1 MNRNVEDPQVRDPR
15 PSPTDRLD
23 SWKEIASYLKCSVR
37 TVRRWEEEGLPVHRH
52 THKKKPGIYAYKAE
66 IDAWWRN
73 GHERQNGRECL
84 EQVEKTANPARDAFR
99 SKLLRPRA
107 LLALLVTIGVGLGTW
122 LWRAWQDPPLEIGRF
137 VRLTHDGHDKRG
149 NLSDGIPSPIV
160 TDGTRLYFVESRTGF
175 SDLVQVLANGGEVLP
190 ISSPFGNVRLTDIS
204 PDRTHL
210 LVGNRESPTAPEHA
224 FYSLPIGG
232 GTAQRLG
239 DFQAHDASWS
249 PNGLYLAYA
258 TNDHLILA
266 KFDGSTWKEVAQGL
280 GTIWW
285 LRWSPDSA
293 RLRFTVTQPK
303 TQINSI
309 WEIASDGTHL
319 RDVSRDWNLSGD
331 QCCGSWT
338 PDQRYFVFQSSL
350 WSGMTL
356 KAVSERHLPF
366 RRPLI
371 RSLRS
376 GPIWA
381 SAPSTSADGKKL
393 FFVGW
398 QPHTEAIRYDPK
410 QKSFVSFLSGIS
422 AEALD
427 FSKDGNWVA
436 YTQYP
441 EGSLWRARSDGS
453 ERVQL
458 TSGPLYV
465 FRPRWSPDGA
475 KLVFFGPAPG
485 HPWKLYLVSK
495 AGGTP
500 KQLISDDAN
509 EGDPTWSP
517 DGTRLAFGRLPWM
530 PGYAE
535 TASLFILDLDSM
547 YISTVPGSENL
558 FSPRWSPSGRYLAA
572 LSADSSKL
580 MLYDFQS
587 RNWRQLAQGS
597 LGNPEWLGDDT
608 LLSAVDV
615 QNMRII
621 RIRVSDGATEP
632 VANLQNERP
641 AITSVGIWTGLAPDG
656 SLLTLRDLS
665 TQELYSVEVN
675 SDESRK

>member
-1 MNRNVEDPQVRDPR
+1 MADQVPNLDQQSTGPALR
-15 PSPTDRLD
+15 DRLD
-23 SWKEIASYLKCSVR
+23 SWKEIAAYLNCSER
-37 TVRRWEEEGLPVHRH
+37 TVRRWEQEGLPVHRH
-52 THKKKPGIYAYKAE
+52 PHKKKAGIYAYKAE
-66 IDAWWRN
+66 IDAW
-73 GHERQNGRECL
+73 RQNGRERL
-84 EQVEKTANPARDAFR
+84 RPADKTANPLGDALPP
-99 SKLLRPRA
+99 KLLRPRA
-107 LLALLVTIGVGLGTW
+107 LAVLLATLGLGLGIW
-122 LWRAWQDPPLEIGRF
+122 LWFAWQAPPLEIGQF
-137 VRLTHDGHDKRG
+137 VRLTHDGHDKHG

-160 TDGTRLYFVESRTGF
+160 TDGTRLYFVESRAGF
-175 SDLVQVLANGGEVLP
+175 SDLVQVLATGGEVLP
-190 ISSPFGNVRLTDIS
+190 IPSPFRDVRLTDIS

-210 LVGNRESPTAPEHA
+210 LIGNSESPTAPEHS
-224 FYSLPIGG
+224 FYSLPISGG
-232 GTAQRLG
+232 SAQRLG
-239 DFQAHDASWS
+239 DFQAHDASWA

-258 TNDHLILA
+258 TNDRLILA
-266 KFDGSTWKEVAQGL
+266 KSDGSAMREVAQGL
-280 GTIWW
+280 GAIWW

-303 TQINSI
+303 TQTNSI
-309 WEIASDGTHL
+309 WEIDSNGTHL
-319 RDVSRDWNLSGD
+319 RNVSRDWNLSGD

-338 PDQRYFVFQSSL
+338 PDQSYFVFQSSL

-366 RRPLI
+366 RRPLT
-371 RSLRS
+371 RSLSS
-376 GPIWA
+376 GPVWA

-398 QPHTEAIRYDPK
+398 QPRTEAIRYDLK
-410 QKSFVSFLSGIS
+410 HKSFVSFLSGIS

-427 FSKDGNWVA
+427 FSKDGRWVA

-475 KLVFFGPAPG
+475 NLVFFGPAPG
-485 HPWKLYLVSK
+485 HPWKLYLVPK
-495 AGGTP
+495 GGGTP
-500 KQLISDDAN
+500 KQLITGDDD

-530 PGYAE
+530 PGSRA
-535 TASLFILDLDSM
+535 TPSLLILDLNSM
-547 YISTVPGSENL
+547 HSSTVPGSENL

-572 LSADSSKL
+572 VSADSSKL

-587 RNWRQLAQGS
+587 GNWRQLAQGS
-597 LGNPEWLGDDT
+597 FANPEWLRDDT
-608 LLSAVDV
+608 FLSTVDV
-615 QNMRII
+615 QTMSIV
-621 RIRVSDGATEP
+621 RIRVSNGATEP
-632 VANLQNERP
+632 IANLQNERP
-641 AITSVGIWTGLAPDG
+641 ALTGVGIWTGLAPDG

-665 TQELYSVEVN
+665 TQELYSVELGTH
-675 SDESRK
+675 

>member
-1 MNRNVEDPQVRDPR
+1 MADQVPNLAQQSS
-15 PSPTDRLD
+15 SPTHRDRLD
-23 SWKEIASYLKCSVR
+23 SWKEIAAYLNCSER
-37 TVRRWEEEGLPVHRH
+37 TVRRWEQEGLPVHRH
-52 THKKKPGIYAYKAE
+52 PHKKKAGIYASKAE
-66 IDAWWRN
+66 IDVWW
-73 GHERQNGRECL
+73 QNGRERRKP
-84 EQVEKTANPARDAFR
+84 VEKPANPAGDASLSR
-99 SKLLRPRA
+99 LLRPRVS
-107 LLALLVTIGVGLGTW
+107 LVLLVTLAAGLGAW
-122 LWRAWQDPPLEIGRF
+122 LWLAWQVPPLEIGQF
-137 VRLTHDGHDKRG
+137 VRLTQDGHDKQG

-160 TDGTRLYFVESRTGF
+160 TDGTRLYFVESRAGF
-175 SDLVQVLANGGEVLP
+175 SDLVQVLVTGGEVLP
-190 ISSPFGNVRLTDIS
+190 VPSPFRNVRLTDIS
-204 PDRTHL
+204 SDRTHL
-210 LVGNRESPTAPEHA
+210 LVGNSESPTAPEHA
-224 FYSLPIGG
+224 FYSLPISGG
-232 GTAQRLG
+232 SAQRLG

-249 PNGLYLAYA
+249 PDGLYLAYA
-258 TNDHLILA
+258 TDDRLILA
-266 KFDGSTWKEVAQGL
+266 KSDGSAPKEVAHGL
-280 GTIWW
+280 GAIWW

-303 TQINSI
+303 TQTNSI
-309 WEIASDGTHL
+309 WEITSDGTHL
-319 RDVSRDWNLSGD
+319 RDVSRDWNLAGD

-350 WSGMTL
+350 WSGLTL
-356 KAVSERHLPF
+356 KAVSERHFLF

-371 RSLRS
+371 RSLSS

-393 FFVGW
+393 FFIGW
-398 QPHTEAIRYDPK
+398 QPRTETIRYDPK

-427 FSKDGNWVA
+427 FSRDGKWVA

-458 TSGPLYV
+458 TAGPLYV

-475 KLVFFGPAPG
+475 NLVFFGPAPG
-485 HPWKLYLVSK
+485 HPWKLYLVSRG
-495 AGGTP
+495 GGTP
-500 KQLISDDAN
+500 KQLLSDDAN

-530 PGYAE
+530 PGSGE
-535 TASLFILDLDSM
+535 TPSLFILDLDSM
-547 YISTVPGSENL
+547 HVSIVPGSENL

-572 LSADSSKL
+572 VSADSSKL

-587 RNWRQLAQGS
+587 RIWRQLAQGS
-597 LGNPEWLGDDT
+597 FGNPEWLSDDT

-615 QNMRII
+615 QNMQIV

-641 AITSVGIWTGLAPDG
+641 TITAVGIWTGRAPDG

-665 TQELYSVEVN
+665 TQELYSVELN
-675 SDESRK
+675 AH

>member
-1 MNRNVEDPQVRDPR
+1 
-15 PSPTDRLD
+15 
-23 SWKEIASYLKCSVR
+23 
-37 TVRRWEEEGLPVHRH
+37 
-52 THKKKPGIYAYKAE
+52 
-66 IDAWWRN
+66 
-73 GHERQNGRECL
+73 
-84 EQVEKTANPARDAFR
+84 
-99 SKLLRPRA
+99 
-107 LLALLVTIGVGLGTW
+107 
-122 LWRAWQDPPLEIGRF
+122 
-137 VRLTHDGHDKRG
+137 
-149 NLSDGIPSPIV
+149 
-160 TDGTRLYFVESRTGF
+160 
-175 SDLVQVLANGGEVLP
+175 
-190 ISSPFGNVRLTDIS
+190 
-204 PDRTHL
+204 
-210 LVGNRESPTAPEHA
+210 
-224 FYSLPIGG
+224 
-232 GTAQRLG
+232 LG

-249 PNGLYLAYA
+249 PDGLHLAYA
-258 TNDHLILA
+258 TNDRLILA
-266 KFDGSTWKEVAQGL
+266 KSDGSATREVAQGL
-280 GTIWW
+280 GAIWW

-303 TQINSI
+303 TQTNSI

-319 RDVSRDWNLSGD
+319 QNVSRDWNLSGD

-350 WSGMTL
+350 WSGISL

-366 RRPLI
+366 RRPLT
-371 RSLRS
+371 RSLSS

-381 SAPSTSADGKKL
+381 SSPCISLDGNKL
-393 FFVGW
+393 FFIGW
-398 QPHTEAIRYDPK
+398 QPRIETIRYDPK
-410 QKSFVSFLSGIS
+410 QKSFVPFLAEIS

-427 FSKDGNWVA
+427 FSKDGKWVA

-465 FRPRWSPDGA
+465 FRPRWSPDGTN
-475 KLVFFGPAPG
+475 LVFFGPAPG

-495 AGGTP
+495 GGGTP

-530 PGYAE
+530 PGSGESSA
-535 TASLFILDLDSM
+535 LFILDLDSM
-547 YISTVPGSENL
+547 HTSTVPGSENL

-572 LSADSSKL
+572 VSADSSKL

-597 LGNPEWLGDDT
+597 FGNPEWFSDDT
-608 LLSAVDV
+608 FLSVVDIQSMSIV
-615 QNMRII
+615 
-621 RIRVSDGATEP
+621 RIRVSNGATEP
-632 VANLQNERP
+632 LANLQNER
-641 AITSVGIWTGLAPDG
+641 AALTAAGIWAGLAPDG

-665 TQELYSVEVN
+665 TQELYSVEL
-675 SDESRK
+675 SSH